1 MQENIPVFILP
12 KAAATRYSVSL
23 ATINRA
29 LARGELTRLKRGSA
43 TLIEVAEADAWAR
56 GDTPAAADS
65 HV

>member
-1 MQENIPVFILP
+1 MADQTTLFIRP
-12 KAAATRYSVSL
+12 KAAALRYSVSL

-29 LARGELTRLKRGSA
+29 LARGELTRVKRGSA